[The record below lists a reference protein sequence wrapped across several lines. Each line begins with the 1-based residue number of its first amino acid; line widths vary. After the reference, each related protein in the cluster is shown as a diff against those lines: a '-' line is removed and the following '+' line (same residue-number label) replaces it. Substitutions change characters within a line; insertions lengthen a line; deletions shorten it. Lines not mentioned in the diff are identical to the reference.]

1 MAEADFLG
9 AAQHAWPEVEVP
21 PDVVMSRLRAHHGD
35 APDLESIY
43 LADFHLAC
51 ACALGQP
58 KALALFD
65 QQFLSQ
71 VGRFVAHMRPS
82 AAQVDELRQMLRERL
97 LVSAE
102 GGRPRIAE
110 YSGRGSLASWLRV
123 AAVRMAIDLSRQKGQ
138 ASYEL
143 DEERDEPGGHRDP
156 ELSYVRERYRAL
168 FEEAFRKSV
177 ALLNAEQRNLLRM
190 HFLDGLTLDQLAS
203 FFEVNRTTITRRIV
217 AAREAILDEVRRR
230 VGEHLSLNAADVQ
243 SLLAAVRS
251 HLDLSLPSFLK

>member
-1 MAEADFLG
+1 MAEADFLR
-9 AAQHAWPEVEVP
+9 AAQHAWPEIEVP
-21 PDVVMSRLRAHHGD
+21 PDVVMSRLRAHH
-35 APDLESIY
+35 AEALDLESIY

-97 LVSAE
+97 LVSA

-123 AAVRMAIDLSRQKGQ
+123 AAVRLAIDLQRQKGQ
-138 ASYEL
+138 PSYEL
-143 DEERDEPGGHRDP
+143 DESRDEPPGRSDP
-156 ELSYVRERYRAL
+156 ELSYVRERYRPL

-230 VGEHLSLNAADVQ
+230 VGERLSLSAADVQ